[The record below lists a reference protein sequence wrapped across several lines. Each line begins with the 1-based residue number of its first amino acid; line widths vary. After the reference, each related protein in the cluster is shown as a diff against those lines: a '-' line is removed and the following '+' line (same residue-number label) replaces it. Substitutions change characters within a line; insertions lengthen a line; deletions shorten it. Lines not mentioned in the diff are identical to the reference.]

1 MTHIGVFLKLK
12 VSLYCLIKLVNF
24 GVLNWPLLI
33 ISYYL
38 NYLFDELKIGFVY
51 INFLLEP
58 NWISATWFLLLFF
71 CFLNFLILSFC
82 NLQTFVVFW
91 EIMHLKNA
99 REVNINIFVIQKRQK
114 FNIYKHMGNIQL
126 LHTHTSMWYNRD
138 IILIFLFICLRI
150 SHRCD
155 RS

>member
-58 NWISATWFLLLFF
+58 NWISATWFLSLFF

-82 NLQTFVVFW
+82 NLQTFVVFR